1 MLLVN
6 ELCESIPNVYKA
18 YFLLLHEQNCA
29 VSPHENEHIKNTKE
43 VFFVFFNKTILS
55 TIFSERNENEAVRDR
70 SSVHWIVLV

>member
-29 VSPHENEHIKNTKE
+29 VSPRENEHIKNTKE
-43 VFFVFFNKTILS
+43 VVVFLNTTILS
-55 TIFSERNENEAVRDR
+55 TIFNERNENEAVRDI